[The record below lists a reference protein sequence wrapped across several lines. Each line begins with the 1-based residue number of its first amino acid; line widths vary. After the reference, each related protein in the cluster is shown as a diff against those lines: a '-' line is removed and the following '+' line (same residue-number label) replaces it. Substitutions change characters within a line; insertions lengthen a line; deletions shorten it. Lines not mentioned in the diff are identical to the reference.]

1 MRPRRRTILA
11 TLAALAAAGL
21 GGASLLGRTGL
32 RDFLAGRMRTEFGVD
47 PDGDPEAA
55 AFLAA
60 FLEWVAGAQLMPSFR
75 TVERRRLL
83 RRLDPEQRRR
93 EAVLSAIL
101 VEQFLTATN
110 WLRAQETGEPLR
122 FVALADPYRNPCSNQ
137 LSAWA

>member
-1 MRPRRRTILA
+1 MRA
-11 TLAALAAAGL
+11 
-21 GGASLLGRTGL
+21 
-32 RDFLAGRMRTEFGVD
+32 EFGVD

-55 AFLAA
+55 AFLTA

-122 FVALADPYRNPCSNQ
+122 FVALADPYRNPLQ
-137 LSAWA
+137 QPALGMGLSGRQR